1 MNKKVE
7 KKTKEKKQEP
17 TEKNKTEKKTKIKR
31 KIKAVPILILLVAIV
46 LLYFLIKL
54 VFGIKIQNIYVKGN
68 MNLSDEYI
76 IEKAKLED
84 YPSYYK
90 NLSFIVENRLKSD
103 IFIKEAKVRR
113 QFFAVINIE
122 VEENNVLFYKENDG
136 RYVLEDGQETSE
148 VPYAINPI
156 TVVNYIPD
164 TIYNN
169 FVKKM
174 SLVPEDVRTKISEI
188 KYDPSDY
195 DQSRFMLYMKDGNYV
210 YITLTKF
217 DSLNY
222 YNEIYPTLEGKKGIL
237 YLDSGNHFQEIK

>member
-1 MNKKVE
+1 MNKKAE
-7 KKTKEKKQEP
+7 KKTKEKKP
-17 TEKNKTEKKTKIKR
+17 TEKKSTEKKTKVKR
-31 KIKAVPILILLVAIV
+31 KIKMVPILILFVAIV

-54 VFGIKIQNIYVKGN
+54 IFGIKIQNIYIKGN
-68 MNLSDEYI
+68 INLSDEYI

-90 NLSFIVENRLKSD
+90 NLSFIIEKRLESD
-103 IFIKEAKVRR
+103 IFIKDAKVRR

-136 RYVLEDGQETSE
+136 RYVLEDGEETGE
-148 VPYAINPI
+148 VPYNINPI
-156 TVVNYIPD
+156 TVINYVPD
-164 TIYNN
+164 TVYDN

-174 SLVPEDVRTKISEI
+174 SLVPEEVRTKISEI

-210 YITLTKF
+210 YLTLTKF
-217 DSLNY
+217 DSINY

-237 YLDSGNHFQEIK
+237 YLDSGNHFQELK